1 MSSNYPSRLVSPE
14 LSLLIRSLPQRQR
27 FDVRSLS
34 TLYGADW
41 LAAAYCCLQGPPI
54 PPEGIWQHGWIPRHC
69 AISPA
74 TVICGDGDY
83 NERKDTEKF
92 SVARRD
98 QERYLGAA
106 GYRHVRAI
114 GLPVAYLPDCE
125 QPRLQGRLLV
135 MPVHSDVDTVL
146 LHDFDAYAADID
158 SIRSNFEEVVI
169 CVHPACFA
177 KGYWVNS
184 FQRLGFPVIEGSSYD
199 DRNGLLRL
207 QRLLKGF
214 EFVTT
219 NGFGSHLAYGA
230 FFGAKVSI
238 YGREADQTKE
248 EYLNRPALAASDPA
262 DWEVASRKTLSRV
275 YPFLIQEPWKAQLQC
290 DWGQR
295 EVGAENKLTP
305 SELMEWF
312 GWTKRHIF
320 EVKTAQL
327 FRNSKAQVWQTAG
340 HLRRLVTDPLY
351 RESQRLFARVENLAE
366 GTSATVELDGKPFT
380 LPASRGLANQYREL
394 FLEQTHRLPATVA
407 QPLLVDGRA
416 HYGLLAASF
425 LSQFPGGRVIA
436 FEPEQ
441 TCFDYL
447 QRNLS
452 VRNPERSRA
461 IKGVPWH
468 SSGPAVW
475 LSRSIQG
482 LRVLARDTE
491 YEGENIETSAIGDLS
506 DGTEIHLL
514 RLELLDQEALEILG
528 QMDCLLKVKTF
539 VLEYFSPIAQPQSL
553 GKVLSLI
560 ETAGFRLHIFNPEP
574 SPQPLYQR
582 RIESEFVPYDL
593 HLRIFAFR

>member
-14 LSLLIRSLPQRQR
+14 LNRLIRSLPQRQC
-27 FDVRSLS
+27 FDIRSLG

-41 LAAAYCCLQGPPI
+41 LAAAYCGLQRPPI
-54 PPEGIWQHGWIPRHC
+54 PPEGIWQHGWIPRHL
-69 AISPA
+69 AITPA
-74 TVICGDGDY
+74 AVLGGY
-83 NERKDTEKF
+83 GGFKELRDTGKF
-92 SVARRD
+92 SVARQD
-98 QERYLGAA
+98 EEVYLRAA

-135 MPVHSDVDTVL
+135 MPVHSDVNTLL
-146 LHDFDAYAADID
+146 LHDFDAYVAAID
-158 SIRSNFEEVVI
+158 SIRSNFEEVVV

-177 KGYWVNS
+177 KGYWVDS
-184 FQRLGFPVIEGSSYD
+184 FQRLGFPVIEGSIYD

-238 YGREADQTKE
+238 YGPEADQTKE
-248 EYLNRPALAASDPA
+248 EHVNTPEVAAFDPA
-262 DWEVASRKTLSRV
+262 DWEVVSRKALSRV
-275 YPFLIQEPWKAQLQC
+275 YPFLIQEPWKAQLEC
-290 DWGQR
+290 GWGQR

-320 EVKTAQL
+320 EVKTAEL

-340 HLRRLVTDPLY
+340 HLRRLVSDPLY

-380 LPASRGLANQYREL
+380 LPASRGLANQYRQL
-394 FLEQTHRLPATVA
+394 FLEQTHRLLATVA

-441 TCFDYL
+441 TFFDYL
-447 QRNLS
+447 QQNLN

-461 IKGVPWH
+461 IKGVPWR

-475 LSRSIQG
+475 ISRSIKG
-482 LRVLARDTE
+482 MRVLARDTE
-491 YEGENIETSAIGDLS
+491 YEGEDIETFAISDLS
-506 DGTEIHLL
+506 DGAEIHLL

-528 QMDCLLKVKTF
+528 QIDCLLKVNTL

-560 ETAGFRLHIFNPEP
+560 EAAGFRLHISNPEP

-582 RIESEFVPYDL
+582 RVQSEPAPYDL